1 MLLSESRAQPP
12 VVSTRAVGSVRGA
25 ERSRTGRR
33 YGNALAAA
41 APLRPLASAAGPRR
55 ARWVLE
61 PGPLVS
67 PTPAPRA
74 TPSRRERSVG
84 PGGTGRSGLPRAGPG
99 RGSAAAGAAGVPVLT
114 VPSCSRPAGRAGP
127 GGAALPAGAGPLP
140 LRGRRQRDLPAAVP
154 ALRWVPSGGGEGGGT
169 RVSLCSSPDP
179 TANPGPFP
187 FLSWRGAPR
196 VRASHRR

>member
-1 MLLSESRAQPP
+1 MLLPESRAQPP

-154 ALRWVPSGGGEGGGT
+154 ALRWVPSGGGEGGRTG
-169 RVSLCSSPDP
+169 RKE
-179 TANPGPFP
+179 
-187 FLSWRGAPR
+187 GA
-196 VRASHRR
+196 RASGCWGRGGLGLETREQG